1 MMQLYRVLPIVLSVG
16 LFGCGNSS
24 TQENTNST
32 GTPVTENKDNFVSN
46 LPDTAPTLKVA
57 MTGDL
62 PPFSFQDD
70 YGNMQG
76 TDVDSI
82 RAIGEEQGFKVEFYK
97 ETWQDMFDSV
107 ESGKRDL
114 AISGISYKDD
124 RAVRYGLSTPYFFNP
139 ATIMYLEGKFDIEGL
154 NDIKG
159 LKTGTLAGSKEEDT
173 LKQMGSS
180 VELVSRSTAFLAY
193 QDLVQGKTDVFL
205 YDMPVLQYIIKG
217 YPEHK
222 VKIVPYEAA
231 DAPSAQQVVLMAKEN
246 TQLIN
251 TVNEGIAKLKE
262 KGTFKEIEER
272 WLGEAVPASADKSNS
287 DTNTTQLN

>member
-1 MMQLYRVLPIVLSVG
+1 MKQLYRVLPIILSVG

-24 TQENTNST
+24 TQDNTNT
-32 GTPVTENKDNFVSN
+32 IGTTTENKDNFVSK

-139 ATIMYLEGKFDIEGL
+139 ATIMYLEGKFDIKDL

-159 LKTGTLAGSKEEDT
+159 LKTGTLEGSKEEDT
-173 LKQMGSS
+173 LKEMGSS

-193 QDLVQGKTDVFL
+193 QDLVQGNTDVFL

-246 TQLIN
+246 TKLIKS
-251 TVNEGIAKLKE
+251 VNEGITKLKA
-262 KGTFKEIEER
+262 KGTFKEIEEK
-272 WLGEAVPASADKSNS
+272 WLGATEPATKSTLNNQQ
-287 DTNTTQLN
+287 TN

>member
-1 MMQLYRVLPIVLSVG
+1 MKQLYRVLPIVLSVG

-24 TQENTNST
+24 TQDNTNAT
-32 GTPVTENKDNFVSN
+32 GTTVTKDKDNFVSK
-46 LPDTAPTLKVA
+46 LPDTAPILKVA

-97 ETWQDMFDSV
+97 ETWQNMFDSV

-139 ATIMYLEGKFDIEGL
+139 ATIMYLEGKFDIKGL

>member
-1 MMQLYRVLPIVLSVG
+1 MKQLYRVLPIILSVG
-16 LFGCGNSS
+16 LFGCSNSA
-24 TQENTNST
+24 TQDNTKAT
-32 GTPVTENKDNFVSN
+32 GTTVTENKDSFVSK
-46 LPDTAPTLKVA
+46 LPDSAPMLKVA

-139 ATIMYLEGKFDIEGL
+139 ATIMYLEGKFDIKNL

-159 LKTGTLAGSKEEDT
+159 LKTGTLEGSKEEDT
-173 LKQMGSS
+173 LKEMGSS
-180 VELVSRSTAFLAY
+180 VELISRSTAFLAY

-246 TQLIN
+246 TKLID
-251 TVNEGIAKLKE
+251 TVNEGIAKLQA

-272 WLGEAVPASADKSNS
+272 WLGEATPAAKSASN
-287 DTNTTQLN
+287 TNTTQLN

>member
-1 MMQLYRVLPIVLSVG
+1 MMQLYRMLPMVLSIG
-16 LFGCGNSS
+16 LFGCGNSA
-24 TQENTNST
+24 TQESVNST
-32 GTPVTENKDNFVSN
+32 GTSATENKDSFVSQ

-139 ATIMYLEGKFDIEGL
+139 ATIMYLEGKFDIKGL

-159 LKTGTLAGSKEEDT
+159 LKAGTLEGSKEEDT
-173 LKQMGSS
+173 LKEMGSS

-205 YDMPVLQYIIKG
+205 YDMPVLQYIVKG

-222 VKIVPYEAA
+222 VKIVPYEAD
-231 DAPSAQQVVLMAKEN
+231 DAPSAQQVILMAKEN

-251 TVNEGIAKLKE
+251 NVNEGIAKLKE
-262 KGTFKEIEER
+262 KGVFKEIESR
-272 WLGEAVPASADKSNS
+272 WLGEAEPAEKSDS
-287 DTNTTQLN
+287 DTNTKQSN

>member
-1 MMQLYRVLPIVLSVG
+1 MKLLYRALPIILSVG

-24 TQENTNST
+24 TQDNANAAGAT
-32 GTPVTENKDNFVSN
+32 VTEHKDNFVSK
-46 LPDTAPTLKVA
+46 LPATAPTLKVA

-97 ETWQDMFDSV
+97 ESWQDMFDSV

-124 RAVRYGLSTPYFFNP
+124 RAIRYGLSTPYFFNP
-139 ATIMYLEGKFDIEGL
+139 ATIMYLEGKFDIKDL

-159 LKTGTLAGSKEEDT
+159 LKTGTLEGSKEEDT
-173 LKQMGSS
+173 LKEMGSS

-193 QDLVQGKTDVFL
+193 QDLVQGNTDVFL

-246 TQLIN
+246 TKLIKS
-251 TVNEGIAKLKE
+251 VNEGITKLKA
-262 KGTFKEIEER
+262 KGTFKEIEEK
-272 WLGEAVPASADKSNS
+272 WLGATEPATKSTSNNQQS
-287 DTNTTQLN
+287 S